1 MSQLPTLNQYIGPGG
16 YFPQTVPAYSTSG
29 SNDKSQQQ
37 NPQQPQQQ
45 QPPQWNQNQPPQW
58 NQNQPPQWNQN
69 QPPQWNQNQ
78 QQPQWNPN
86 QQPQWNQNQQP
97 QWNQNQQQPQWNPN
111 QQPQWNQNQQQ
122 YQQNYYYNFANEIYN
137 LRNQYRMN
145 IPDNQV
151 DQTIEQ
157 AIQNKRMYAF
167 PEQEKNYLRYDPK
180 GRSFI
185 SPMHSFGWAHKDN
198 PQFFEL
204 KHNLPNSYD
213 GTSAYLIK
221 VCWIDMKCK
230 LNHVK
235 PGNYK
240 LFINQMF
247 DNAQIK
253 DQMTM
258 RVFVG
263 TRQIFEDKHFPNAQ
277 MAENKN
283 MTESYICSIKKT
295 DFEMDKLDVN
305 GDAVVRV
312 EFSGNNNSWKKG
324 WTLDG
329 VRIEEEN

>member
-1 MSQLPTLNQYIGPGG
+1 
-16 YFPQTVPAYSTSG
+16 
-29 SNDKSQQQ
+29 
-37 NPQQPQQQ
+37 
-45 QPPQWNQNQPPQW
+45 
-58 NQNQPPQWNQN
+58 
-69 QPPQWNQNQ
+69 
-78 QQPQWNPN
+78 
-86 QQPQWNQNQQP
+86 
-97 QWNQNQQQPQWNPN
+97 
-111 QQPQWNQNQQQ
+111 
-122 YQQNYYYNFANEIYN
+122 
-137 LRNQYRMN
+137 MN

-185 SPMHSFGWAHKDN
+185 SPIHSFGWAHKDN

>member
-1 MSQLPTLNQYIGPGG
+1 MSNNLPTLNQYIGPGG
-16 YFPQTVPAYSTSG
+16 YFPQTVPAYGSG

-69 QPPQWNQNQ
+69 QQQPQWNPNQQQPQWNQNQPPQWNPNQ

-86 QQPQWNQNQQP
+86 QQQP
-97 QWNQNQQQPQWNPN
+97 QW
-111 QQPQWNQNQQQ
+111 NQQQ
-122 YQQNYYYNFANEIYN
+122 YQQNYYYNFSNEIYN

-167 PEQEKNYLRYDPK
+167 PENEKNYLRYDPK

-185 SPMHSFGWAHKDN
+185 SPIHSFGWAHKDN

-240 LFINQMF
+240 LFVNQMF

-253 DQMTM
+253 DQMTI

-263 TRQIFEDKHFPNAQ
+263 ARQVFEDKHFPNAQ
-277 MAENKN
+277 MAQNKN

>member
-1 MSQLPTLNQYIGPGG
+1 MSQLPTLNQCIGPGG
-16 YFPQTVPAYSTSG
+16 YIPQSVPAYSTVQ
-29 SNDKSQQQ
+29 DYQ
-37 NPQQPQQQ
+37 NQ
-45 QPPQWNQNQPPQW
+45 QPPQQIPPQ
-58 NQNQPPQWNQN
+58 N
-69 QPPQWNQNQ
+69 WNQNQ
-78 QQPQWNPN
+78 QQQ
-86 QQPQWNQNQQP
+86 QWNQPQVQQP
-97 QWNQNQQQPQWNPN
+97 WN
-111 QQPQWNQNQQQ
+111 QPQWNQNQQQ